1 MRHYR
6 HFVEASGFFLVLRI
20 KTNTQN
26 IQKSII
32 VNPAKSIIANLDVVV
47 NLNVDVVKYQ
57 YYNYVAILARNIYF
71 IHCTYIDAYVQ
82 SDLHI
87 ITLNGISMN
96 FAPC

>member
-1 MRHYR
+1 M
-6 HFVEASGFFLVLRI
+6 VLRI

-71 IHCTYIDAYVQ
+71 IHCTYIDAYHHLMLVNF
-82 SDLHI
+82 HAI
-87 ITLNGISMN
+87 RGITKMLPSLTRQI
-96 FAPC
+96 P